1 MSKYS
6 KTKDLTDKA
15 SKHHKSRT
23 VDYPNHLAAK
33 VSNYSFIERY
43 YVLIKLFF
51 VSLSLA
57 KSVLSEG
64 FPFAVIIRFDHKVV
78 PKETK
83 GCQ

>member
-1 MSKYS
+1 MSKYW

-15 SKHHKSRT
+15 SMHHKSRT
-23 VDYPNHLAAK
+23 VDYPKHLAAK
-33 VSNYSFIERY
+33 VSNYSFIKRY
-43 YVLIKLFF
+43 YVLIKLLF

-57 KSVLSEG
+57 KPVLSKD
-64 FPFAVIIRFDHKVV
+64 FTFAVIIRFDHKVV